1 MNLSRGTYNVLRSV
15 VVTALIA
22 VVVLFALAY
31 LVLMSPPMQARLCRE
46 GEKALSE
53 YLNTTVDIGSVTVK
67 PFNQLELKDVLIND
81 QQGDSLLTID
91 KLGAGISLK
100 DLIADGRIVV
110 TYGEI
115 MGLNGHVTR
124 PDKTSPT
131 NMQFIIDA
139 FKPKDDKP
147 PKPFDV
153 QVKTVVVRKSAL
165 SYDVLDQPH
174 KQGQFDPNH
183 LAVKNLRA
191 DLSLPRLKNND
202 FDIRVKRLSFDEQSG
217 FSLQR
222 MSTNVHI
229 TDNAM
234 DIQDVKVKLP
244 GSDIRLDD
252 MHLEYSSLKELGNEI
267 QQMPLRISTP
277 GSTVTPSDLK
287 AFLPQL
293 KNFTEPMRITADV
306 VRDGN
311 RIEFPVL
318 SVHSANDGLAL
329 NARGGFSMPTRGGY
343 QTFDLDRID
352 LDAKASEITQITGLI
367 TSLSPQ
373 AKGIISRC
381 GNITLDGELHGTG
394 NNLRFNGD
402 VGTSL
407 GAANLDGTLA
417 QHAGTTRFNGHVK
430 TDGLKL
436 GDLLNKK
443 DLLNEVAMD
452 AQVDATVH
460 GNDVSGHL
468 QGHIPFVDFK
478 GTRYHD
484 ITADVVKQGN
494 DYNGTLAMNDP
505 NGRVNIDGRAVLAGE
520 NSTYEMNITTRGL
533 NLAQLG
539 IVNQYSDH
547 KLDMNAAAAFWG
559 NTLDNAKGLVE
570 LENVS
575 FADAK
580 GKGLHINNFSL
591 SSDNDGEEKVIDI
604 NTDHI
609 KGSIRGQYDFK
620 TIVPTVKHMLSSAF
634 PQYFG
639 NFADYAHAGNPN
651 NVEFDF
657 EITPDD
663 QLNEM
668 LNLPVYPFYQYTIK
682 GDLNE
687 SDNRFNVVL
696 DAPYMKQGNKF
707 ITKTRVEAKLDSK
720 TDKVIVNAKSLYP
733 IKNGKRVNL
742 AIDLSGQ
749 NNRLDGNLGWHVVK
763 DENDTITP
771 RKFNG
776 NINLSAML
784 DRGENGKLKA
794 DVMVNPSTMVFND
807 TIWTVGKGLIAVDNG
822 EVTVQNLGGGHDNQ
836 YIRINGKASHDPSD
850 SLCLELMDFN
860 LDYLFE
866 TLAIDHVSFGGKAT
880 SKIIARDVFSGSPIL
895 YTPSLFIDDI
905 SYNGAVLGDADIKA
919 TFDNDTKG
927 ILVEG
932 DIAQPNGHN
941 STLWGGIYVAD
952 DSLYI
957 AFDADHVNVAFLK
970 PYMEAFTS
978 DVQGEMS
985 GKPVLFGNFHTINLD
1000 GDIVADTMSFYIDY
1014 VKCYYTC
1021 SNVPVHIVPDL
1032 IEFNNLPI
1040 HDREGHEARLGGWLK
1055 HDAFHSP
1062 VFNFAI
1068 TDAKDFL
1075 CYDTSPADNPRWY
1088 GTIYGNG
1095 ACFVEGG
1102 PGEVKIKVNMDSAP
1116 HSTFTFVLS
1125 DDEQANDYHF
1135 ITFRDREAAPEP
1147 VEVPDKINTAWI
1159 LSNISQ
1165 MNSNEPQQEN
1175 AEPSAYFIDLEGNIT
1190 PDVALTVVMDPVG
1203 GDQIK
1208 ATGHGNMR
1216 LTYNNNDELNI
1227 FGTYKLDKGTYNFT
1241 LQDLIIKDFT
1251 IQDGS
1256 SIRFQGDPFAAE
1268 LDLDA
1273 VYSLNA
1279 NLKDL
1284 DESFGDDPD
1293 LNRTNVPV
1301 NAELYAK
1308 GIITQPDI
1316 SFDLKFPTLTSDAY
1330 HKVKSIISTDE
1341 MMNRQIIYLL
1351 ALNRFYTPDYMG
1363 TTMNQNEVLSS
1374 VASSTISGQLSNILG
1389 KIADNL
1395 SIAPNF
1401 RTDKGDF
1408 SDMEVDVALSS
1419 QLLNNRLL
1427 LNGNFGYRD
1436 NTYNTTNTNFI
1447 GDFDIE
1453 YLLNS
1458 KGTIRLKAYNHF
1470 NDQNYYLRNALTT
1483 QGVGIVWKHDFD
1495 KPKDK
1500 KKNRL
1505 SLSPADSIP
1514 TRAPSPDRRDDS
1526 TGVRQP
1532 VPMVTLRPAAGNANP
1547 TTEK

>member
-15 VVTALIA
+15 VVTALVA

-124 PDKTSPT
+124 PDKASPT

-174 KQGQFDPNH
+174 KQGQIDPNH

-191 DLSLPRLKNND
+191 DLSLPCLKNND
-202 FDIRVKRLSFDEQSG
+202 FDIKVKRLSFNEQSG

-252 MHLEYSSLKELGNEI
+252 VHLEYSSLKELGNEL

-311 RIEFPVL
+311 RIEFPEL
-318 SVHSANDGLAL
+318 SVHTANGGLAL

-367 TSLSPQ
+367 TALTPQ

-452 AQVDATVH
+452 AQVDATMH

-505 NGRVNIDGRAVLAGE
+505 NGRVNIEGRAVLAGE
-520 NSTYEMNITTRGL
+520 NSTYEMNISTRGL

-539 IVNQYSDH
+539 LANQYSDH

-580 GKGLHINNFSL
+580 GKGLHINSFSL

-668 LNLPVYPFYQYTIK
+668 LNLPIYPFYQYTIK
-682 GDLNE
+682 GDMNE

-749 NNRLDGNLGWHVVK
+749 NNRLDGNLGWLVMK

-776 NINLSAML
+776 NINLSALL

-1014 VKCYYTC
+1014 VKCHYTC

-1135 ITFRDREAAPEP
+1135 ITFRDREAKPEPEP
-1147 VEVPDKINTAWI
+1147 VEAPDKNSTAWI
-1159 LSNISQ
+1159 LSNINK
-1165 MNSNEPQQEN
+1165 MNFNEPQQEN

-1436 NTYNTTNTNFI
+1436 NTFNTTNTNFI

-1500 KKNRL
+1500 KRL

-1532 VPMVTLRPAAGNANP
+1532 VPMVTLRPATGSANP

>member
-15 VVTALIA
+15 VVTALVA
-22 VVVLFALAY
+22 VVALFAIAY
-31 LVLMSPPMQARLCRE
+31 LLLMSPPMQARLCRE

-53 YLNTTVDIGSVTVK
+53 YLNTTVDIGSVSVK

-81 QQGDSLLTID
+81 QQGDSLLSID
-91 KLGAGISLK
+91 KLGAGISLR

-115 MGLNGHVTR
+115 MGLNGRVTR
-124 PDKTSPT
+124 PDKASPT

-252 MHLEYSSLKELGNEI
+252 IHLEYTSLKELGNELP
-267 QQMPLRISTP
+267 QMPLRISTP

-318 SVHSANDGLAL
+318 NVHSANGGLAL

-343 QTFDLDRID
+343 QTFDLDRVD
-352 LDAKASEITQITGLI
+352 LDAKASEIAQITGLI
-367 TSLSPQ
+367 TTLSPQ

-407 GAANLDGTLA
+407 GDANLDGTLA

-452 AQVDATVH
+452 AQVDAIVH

-484 ITADVVKQGN
+484 ITADVEKQGN

-520 NSTYEMNITTRGL
+520 NSTYEMNITTSGL

-539 IVNQYSDH
+539 LTNKYADH
-547 KLDMNAAAAFWG
+547 RLDMNAAAAFWG

-580 GKGLHINNFSL
+580 GKGLHINSFSL

-651 NVEFDF
+651 NLEFDF

-687 SDNRFNVVL
+687 SDHRFNVVL

-749 NNRLDGNLGWHVVK
+749 NNRLDGNLGWLVMK

-776 NINLSAML
+776 TINLSALL

-807 TIWTVGKGLIAVDNG
+807 TIWTMEKGLIEIDNG

-927 ILVEG
+927 ILVDG
-932 DIAQPNGHN
+932 NIAQPNGHN
-941 STLWGGIYVAD
+941 STLGGGIYVAD

-985 GKPVLFGNFHTINLD
+985 GHPVLFGNFHTINLD

-1014 VKCYYTC
+1014 VKCTYTC

-1068 TDAKDFL
+1068 TEAKDFL

-1135 ITFRDREAAPEP
+1135 ITFRDREAKPEP
-1147 VEVPDKINTAWI
+1147 VEVPDKISTAWI
-1159 LSNISQ
+1159 LSNMSQ
-1165 MNSNEPQQEN
+1165 MKSNEPQQEN

-1208 ATGHGNMR
+1208 ATGSGNMR

-1500 KKNRL
+1500 KKKRL
-1505 SLSPADSIP
+1505 SLSPADSVP
-1514 TRAPSPDRRDDS
+1514 TRAPSPARPDDS

-1532 VPMVTLRPAAGNANP
+1532 VPMVTLRPAAASAKP